1 MSSICRIF
9 SDLGISPTYA
19 EDRGLILHKEAPL
32 SELVIHSIDSEGRPF
47 VLHKSAACAWSSLT
61 EAASQD
67 GATLLPLS
75 GFRSYLYQQR
85 LLERGLKHGKTID
98 ELLKSQAAPGYS
110 EHHTGCAI
118 DIISP
123 ECLALSE
130 DFEKTDAY
138 LWLSQHAAQFG
149 FTMSFPRGNPHGYI
163 YEPWHWC
170 FKPE

>member
-19 EDRGLILHKEAPL
+19 EDRGLTLQKEAPL
-32 SELVIHSIDSEGRPF
+32 SELVIHSIDSEGRVF
-47 VLHKSAACAWSSLT
+47 VLHNSAASAWTALV
-61 EAASQD
+61 EAAKQD
-67 GATLLPLS
+67 RVTLLPLS

-85 LLERGLKHGKTID
+85 LLERGLKHGKTIS

-118 DIISP
+118 DIICQDCP
-123 ECLALSE
+123 ALSE
-130 DFEKTDAY
+130 DFEKTDAFA
-138 LWLSQHAAQFG
+138 WLSKNAANFG
-149 FTMSFPRGNPHGYI
+149 FTMSFPRGNSSGFI

-170 FKPE
+170 YQRV